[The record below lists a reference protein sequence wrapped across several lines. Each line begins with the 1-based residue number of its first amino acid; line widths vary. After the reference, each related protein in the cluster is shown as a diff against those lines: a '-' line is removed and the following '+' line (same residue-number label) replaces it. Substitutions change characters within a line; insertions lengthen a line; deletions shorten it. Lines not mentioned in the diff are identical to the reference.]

1 MKKEFDLD
9 ATAFAYSYLRRDTYF
24 ESILTK
30 CVVVYNQICSTSTK
44 LENDENKIRD
54 NFLKHLKDVNL
65 KKTLDLPYLVFDKEI
80 PENTGR
86 TDIRILPT
94 KHKYV
99 DDKAYY
105 LIECKRI
112 NAVNLTGDTGLN
124 AEYIKNGICRFVSNY
139 YSSFYD
145 CNAMFGFVVE
155 AMDINQNISHINA
168 LLPNSYTIRQRITV
182 NANVIRPI
190 EYADFAKGYPY
201 SYISKHR
208 RIDGS
213 ELLLYHLM
221 FDFSQ
226 SIRV

>member
-1 MKKEFDLD
+1 MKKVFDLD
-9 ATAFAYSYLRRDTYF
+9 AAAFAYSCLRRDTYF
-24 ESILTK
+24 EAILTK
-30 CVVVYNQICSTSTK
+30 CVVVYNLICSTSTK

-54 NFLKHLKDVNL
+54 NFLDYLKDV
-65 KKTLDLPYLVFDKEI
+65 KFKEYIDLPFLVFDKEI
-80 PENTGR
+80 PEKTGR
-86 TDIRILPT
+86 ADIRILPT
-94 KHKYV
+94 KQKYV

-112 NAVNLTGDTGLN
+112 NAVNLSGDTGLN

-139 YSSFYD
+139 YSSFFD

-155 AMDINQNISHINA
+155 AMDINQNIGHINA
-168 LLPNSYTIRQRITV
+168 LLPNSYTIRHGVTV
-182 NANVIRPI
+182 NANTIQPI
-190 EYADFAKGYPY
+190 EYADFAEGYPY

-208 RIDGS
+208 RTGGN

-226 SIRV
+226 IIRV

>member
-1 MKKEFDLD
+1 MMQEFNLD

-30 CVVVYNQICSTSTK
+30 CVHVYNLICSTFTD

-54 NFLKHLKDVNL
+54 KFLIYLKDP
-65 KKTLDLPYLVFDKEI
+65 KFKESFDLPYLVFDKEI

-86 TDIRILPT
+86 ADIRILPT
-94 KHKYV
+94 KQKYV

-112 NAVNLTGDTGLN
+112 NAVNLTGDAGLN

-139 YSSFYD
+139 YSSYYD

-155 AMDINQNISHINA
+155 AMDINQNINQINA
-168 LLPNSYTIRQRITV
+168 LLPNSYTNQQEVTV
-182 NANVIRPI
+182 NANAILPLV
-190 EYADFAKGYPY
+190 YTDFANGYPY
-201 SYISKHR
+201 SYVSKHR
-208 RIDGS
+208 HIS
-213 ELLLYHLM
+213 NKEFVLYHLM
-221 FDFSQ
+221 FDFSKNIQ
-226 SIRV
+226 